1 MYNYTPL
8 HYLAACESLF
18 STTGVNSVWLS
29 DQCKR
34 FVHFLINGIPE
45 TLIGFEWKRTEH
57 VLKHTGQENQCGKKK
72 EIPPTNI
79 AILTSRS
86 VSSYYS

>member
-1 MYNYTPL
+1 VSGFQIN
-8 HYLAACESLF
+8 AKS
-18 STTGVNSVWLS
+18 
-29 DQCKR
+29 

-57 VLKHTGQENQCGKKK
+57 VLKHMGQENQCGKNT
-72 EIPPTNI
+72 EISPPNI